1 MSDVRPIGVFDS
13 GVGGLT
19 VLRELRRQCPGERLL
34 YLADLAHFPYGPRYQ
49 HEVREFALRI
59 IEELVSADVKLV
71 VIACN
76 TATAAALHAARE
88 RFDVPILGVIA
99 PGAQAAVDA
108 TRNGR
113 IAVISTEG
121 TFASQQYL
129 HAIKEANP
137 GVGVLPRAAPHL
149 VDIVEAGAADS
160 PVAEAALREIL
171 DEVEGW
177 GADTLVLG
185 CTHYPLLRPALARVA
200 PRMTI
205 VDSAETTAARVR
217 RILAVN
223 RLETAAAAADPPRLL
238 VTSQPERFT
247 DAAALLFGEAPPS
260 PEVVDLWGIEARGVA
275 DGGLR
280 GMMAS

>member
-19 VLRELRRQCPGERLL
+19 VLRELRRQCPGERLV

-59 IEELVSADVKLV
+59 VEYLVSLDVKLV

-76 TATAAALHAARE
+76 TATAAALDTARE
-88 RFDVPILGVIA
+88 RFDVPIVGVIA
-99 PGAQAAVDA
+99 PGAQAAVTA

-113 IAVISTEG
+113 IAVISTAG
-121 TFASQQYL
+121 TYASQQYL

-137 GVGVLPRAAPHL
+137 GVGVLPKAAPGL
-149 VDIVEAGAADS
+149 VEIVEEGDADT
-160 PVAEAALREIL
+160 PRADEALRDVL
-171 DEVEGW
+171 GEVIAW

-185 CTHYPLLRPALARVA
+185 CTHYPLLRPAIRRVA
-200 PRMTI
+200 GRRLRV

-217 RILAVN
+217 RILSVN
-223 RLETAAAAADPPRLL
+223 RLESEADTAGPPRLL
-238 VTSQPERFT
+238 TTADPDGFT
-247 DAAALLFGEAPPS
+247 HAARQLFADES
-260 PEVVDLWGIEARGVA
+260 SHPEVVPLWDGWTPGLQAVA
-275 DGGLR
+275 
-280 GMMAS
+280 S